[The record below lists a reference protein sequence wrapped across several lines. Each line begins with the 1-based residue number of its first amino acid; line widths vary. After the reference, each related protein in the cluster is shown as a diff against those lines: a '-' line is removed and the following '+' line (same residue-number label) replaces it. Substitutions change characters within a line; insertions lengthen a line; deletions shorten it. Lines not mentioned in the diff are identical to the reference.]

1 MRLVIRVLFLG
12 ALILASAVLP
22 QFAAAKTILVFAP
35 HPDDETLVAG
45 GRIRAAVLAGDTV
58 KIVVVTAG
66 DSAGGVD
73 EAARRAGESVAAAQL
88 LGLTEQDVIFLAY
101 PELGLQQIYNA
112 ASPTD
117 VITSKAGQTQTYGNR
132 GLGGMDFHRYRF
144 GSPGPY
150 NRVTMEQDIRT
161 LLNDYQPDEVYTVSH
176 FDTHPDHLVTALLV
190 TEALVSLKRSGTALS
205 TKLYQGIVW
214 PPTADNWPEAG
225 GCAPAVPFPPLQMQ
239 TQLEWK
245 RTLRGVVAGDLK
257 CQAIGAYPSQVTT
270 HLLSFARKDEFFWL
284 SDFGTNL
291 AITAQVTASSE
302 NTSQGRLRAVDG
314 FADGAP
320 HDATREWVSAS
331 QLSGAWIQLDWSSP
345 VSVAQVNLYDRPDR
359 GENVLA
365 GTLSFSDGT
374 SIAVGAL
381 PVDGKLLPVTFA
393 PKTVS
398 WVRFTID
405 QATGTAAGLSEIQ
418 VLGVPAQ
425 SAANVAP
432 HFLEGPGGNSDRSV
446 LSAETATFSVRAND
460 LNGDAVQYQWSAD

>member
-35 HPDDETLVAG
+35 HPDDEALIAA
-45 GRIRAAVLAGDTV
+45 GRIRTAVLAGDTV

-161 LLNDYQPDEVYTVSH
+161 LLADYRPDEIYTVSH
-176 FDTHPDHLVTALLV
+176 FDTHTDHQVTALLV
-190 TEALVSLKRSGTALS
+190 TEALAALKRSDATLS
-205 TKLYQGIVW
+205 TKLFQGIVW
-214 PPTADNWPEAG
+214 VPSSQTPTWPDAG
-225 GCAPAVPFPPLQMQ
+225 GCSPDTPFPPPQMD

-245 RTLRGVVAGDLK
+245 RTLRAVVLADLK
-257 CQAIGAYPSQVTT
+257 CQAINAYNNSANDW
-270 HLLSFARKDEFFWL
+270 LRSFARKDEFFWL
-284 SDFGTNL
+284 NDFGANL

-302 NTSQGRLRAVDG
+302 NSAADQGRLKAVDG
-314 FADGAP
+314 LVDGAP
-320 HDATREWVSAS
+320 HDAAREWVSAS

-345 VSVAQVNLYDRPDR
+345 VSVAQVNLYDRPLG

-381 PVDGKLLPVTFA
+381 PPDGKLLPVTFA

-405 QATGTAAGLSEIQ
+405 QER
-418 VLGVPAQ
+418 
-425 SAANVAP
+425 AP
-432 HFLEGPGGNSDRSV
+432 P
-446 LSAETATFSVRAND
+446 RA
-460 LNGDAVQYQWSAD
+460 